1 MVIVFGV
8 WCYYVGGHE
17 IAADSGRFG
26 ESSLSNKLDFCY
38 LRREF

>member
-8 WCYYVGGHE
+8 GCYLSGHE
-17 IAADSGRFG
+17 RAADSGRLG

-38 LRREF
+38 LRRE